1 MLFNRLG
8 LLDHHFPIFIIIPI
22 IISIIIFIFSVITL
36 IVISKIL
43 ITLIRVIR
51 VVVQQV
57 RPALLLVN
65 IVLLSAVRRSLV
77 VLARAQLNITRA
89 NIIFGIF
96 QDLISAEDLEAA
108 LFVFSIKAALTLDV
122 TARRIEINLRGL

>member
-22 IISIIIFIFSVITL
+22 IISIFIFSIIIL
-36 IVISKIL
+36 IVISKII
-43 ITLIRVIR
+43 ITLIGVIR

-57 RPALLLVN
+57 RPALLLLVN
-65 IVLLSAVRRSLV
+65 IVLLSAVRRSLI
-77 VLARAQLNITRA
+77 VLAKAQLNITRA